1 MEFIKARSC
10 VIRRNMED
18 NTIKR
23 KMLVFLS
30 ILFFGALIG
39 CSYSSRSILKQ
50 NVNSVY
56 IPIFDNKT
64 FRRGLEFGLTKAL
77 KNEIM
82 FKTQLRIAEKD
93 NADSL
98 LSGEIVDFAEQTMI
112 VDSNDN
118 IVESRIFIV
127 VDFIWRDLRTGRIL
141 AEQKEVIAP
150 TEFIVGHGETIE
162 TAKNESY
169 VDLAERIVDMMSER
183 W

>member
-1 MEFIKARSC
+1 
-10 VIRRNMED
+10 MED
-18 NTIKR
+18 STIKR
-23 KMLVFLS
+23 KILGFLS
-30 ILFFGALIG
+30 ILFFSILIG

-82 FKTQLRIAEKD
+82 FKTQLKISEKE

-98 LSGEIVDFAEQTMI
+98 LSGEIVSFTEQTI
-112 VDSNDN
+112 TVDSNDN
-118 IVESRIFIV
+118 IVESRILIA
-127 VDFIWRDLRTGRIL
+127 VDFIWTDLRTGRIL

-150 TEFIVGHGETIE
+150 TEFIVEHGETIE

-169 VDLAERIVDMMSER
+169 TDIAEKIVDLMSER